1 MSEQTPYEKLGVSET
16 ASFEEIQAAKH
27 RLTQEYSNDV
37 KTVEDIEAAY
47 DSIIMERLK
56 LRQEGRIK
64 VPDRIRF
71 AERQRETTPT
81 PPPLSVDNSPSW
93 LRQFLDTPSS
103 KDLLWPTGI
112 FLALALL
119 VGLSNAA
126 SSSIS
131 VLLALGVFA
140 NIYFLNRK
148 ENRFGRALLMTLV
161 GLFLGVALGW
171 GIAQL
176 LQGANLS
183 VEMSQSFI
191 GITIFFIFWLSSSF
205 LR

>member
-1 MSEQTPYEKLGVSET
+1 MSQQTPYEKLGVTET
-16 ASFEEIQAAKH
+16 ASFEEIQAAKT
-27 RLTQEYSNDV
+27 RLTQQYSNDV

-71 AERQRETTPT
+71 AERQRETPPT
-81 PPPLSVDNSPSW
+81 PPPLSLDNSPSW
-93 LRQFLDTPSS
+93 LQQFIDTPSS
-103 KDLLWPTGI
+103 QDILWPTGI
-112 FLALALL
+112 FLALALF
-119 VGLSNAA
+119 VAFSSAN

-131 VLLALGVFA
+131 VFLALGVFA

-148 ENRFGRALLMTLV
+148 ENKFGRALLITLAGLFIGV
-161 GLFLGVALGW
+161 GLGC
-171 GIAQL
+171 GIAQI
-176 LQGANLS
+176 LQGANIS
-183 VEMSQSFI
+183 AEMSQSFI
-191 GITIFFIFWLSSSF
+191 GMAIFFIFWLSSSF

>member
-93 LRQFLDTPSS
+93 LQQFLDTPSS

-119 VGLSNAA
+119 VGFSNAA

-131 VLLALGVFA
+131 VFLALGVFA

-148 ENRFGRALLMTLV
+148 EKRFGRALLMTLA

-191 GITIFFIFWLSSSF
+191 GMAIFFIFWLSSSF

>member
-1 MSEQTPYEKLGVSET
+1 MSEQTPYEKLGVPET
-16 ASFEEIQAAKH
+16 ASFEEIQEAKI
-27 RLTQEYSNDV
+27 RLSQEYSNDV

-71 AERQRETTPT
+71 AERQREKPPT
-81 PPPLSVDNSPSW
+81 PPSLSVNNSPPW
-93 LRQFLDTPSS
+93 LQQFIDTPSS
-103 KDLLWPTGI
+103 QDILWPTGI
-112 FLALALL
+112 FLALALFA
-119 VGLSNAA
+119 GFSNSQ
-126 SSSIS
+126 SSFLPL
-131 VLLALGVFA
+131 LLALGVFV

-148 ENRFGRALLMTLV
+148 ENKFGRALLITLA

-176 LQGANLS
+176 LQGANMTG
-183 VEMSQSFI
+183 EMSQSLI
-191 GITIFFIFWLSSSF
+191 GIAIFFVFWLSSSF

>member
-16 ASFEEIQAAKH
+16 ASFEEIQAAKN

-64 VPDRIRF
+64 VPDKIRF
-71 AERQRETTPT
+71 AERQRETPPT
-81 PPPLSVDNSPSW
+81 PPSLSLDNSPPW
-93 LRQFLDTPSS
+93 LQQFIDTPSS
-103 KDLLWPTGI
+103 NDILWPTGI
-112 FLALALL
+112 FLVLALIT
-119 VGLSNAA
+119 GFADAN
-126 SSSIS
+126 SSSVS
-131 VLLALGVFA
+131 LFLALGIFA

-148 ENRFGRALLMTLV
+148 ENRLGRAILITLG
-161 GLFLGVALGW
+161 GLFLGLVLGW

-183 VEMSQSFI
+183 GEMSQSLI
-191 GITIFFIFWLSSSF
+191 GITIFFVFWLSSSF

>member
-1 MSEQTPYEKLGVSET
+1 MSQQTPYEKLGVTET
-16 ASFEEIQAAKH
+16 ASFEEIQAAKT
-27 RLTQEYSNDV
+27 RLTQQYSNDV

-71 AERQRETTPT
+71 AERPRETPPT
-81 PPPLSVDNSPSW
+81 PPPLSLDNSPSW
-93 LRQFLDTPSS
+93 LQQFIDTPSS
-103 KDLLWPTGI
+103 QDILWPTGI
-112 FLALALL
+112 FLALALF
-119 VGLSNAA
+119 VAFSSAN

-131 VLLALGVFA
+131 VFLALGVFA

-148 ENRFGRALLMTLV
+148 ENKFGRALLITLA
-161 GLFLGVALGW
+161 GLFIGVGLGW
-171 GIAQL
+171 GIAQI
-176 LQGANLS
+176 LQGANIS
-183 VEMSQSFI
+183 AEMSQSFI
-191 GITIFFIFWLSSSF
+191 GMAIFFIFWLSSSF

>member
-1 MSEQTPYEKLGVSET
+1 MSEQTPYEKLGVNET
-16 ASFEEIQAAKH
+16 SSFEEIQAAKN

-47 DSIIMERLK
+47 DSIIMQRLK

-71 AERQRETTPT
+71 AERQRETPPT
-81 PPPLSVDNSPSW
+81 PPSLSLNNSPPW
-93 LRQFLDTPSS
+93 LQQFIDTPSS
-103 KDLLWPTGI
+103 NDILWPTGI
-112 FLALALL
+112 FLILALIA
-119 VGLSNAA
+119 GFSSAN
-126 SSSIS
+126 SSSVS

-148 ENRFGRALLMTLV
+148 ENKFGRALLITLA
-161 GLFLGVALGW
+161 GLFLGIALGW
-171 GIAQL
+171 GMSQL
-176 LQGANLS
+176 LQGANLPG
-183 VEMSQSFI
+183 EISQSVI
-191 GITIFFIFWLSSSF
+191 GIVIFFIFWLSSSF

>member
-1 MSEQTPYEKLGVSET
+1 MSQQTPYEKLGVSET
-16 ASFEEIQAAKH
+16 ASFEEIQAAKT

-71 AERQRETTPT
+71 AERQRETPPT
-81 PPPLSVDNSPSW
+81 PPPLSLDNSPSW
-93 LRQFLDTPSS
+93 LQQLIDTPSS
-103 KDLLWPTGI
+103 QDLLWPTGI
-112 FLALALL
+112 FLALALF
-119 VGLSNAA
+119 VAFSSAD

-131 VLLALGVFA
+131 LFLAFGVLA
-140 NIYFLNRK
+140 NTYFLNRK
-148 ENRFGRALLMTLV
+148 SNKFGRALLITLA
-161 GLFLGVALGW
+161 GLFIGVGLGW
-171 GIAQL
+171 GIAQI
-176 LQGANLS
+176 LQGANIS
-183 VEMSQSFI
+183 VETSQSFI
-191 GITIFFIFWLSSSF
+191 GMAIFFIFWLSSSF

>member
-1 MSEQTPYEKLGVSET
+1 MSQQTPYEKLGVTET
-16 ASFEEIQAAKH
+16 ASFEEIQAAKT
-27 RLTQEYSNDV
+27 RLTQQYSNDV

-71 AERQRETTPT
+71 AERQRETPPT
-81 PPPLSVDNSPSW
+81 PPPLSLDNSPSW
-93 LRQFLDTPSS
+93 LQQFIDTPSS
-103 KDLLWPTGI
+103 QDILWPTGI
-112 FLALALL
+112 FLALALF
-119 VGLSNAA
+119 VAFSSAN

-131 VLLALGVFA
+131 VFLALGVFA

-148 ENRFGRALLMTLV
+148 ENKFGRALLITLA
-161 GLFLGVALGW
+161 GLFIGFGLGW
-171 GIAQL
+171 GIAQI
-176 LQGANLS
+176 LQGANIS
-183 VEMSQSFI
+183 AEMSQSFI
-191 GITIFFIFWLSSSF
+191 GMAIFFIFWLSSSF

>member
-81 PPPLSVDNSPSW
+81 PSPLSVDNSPSW
-93 LRQFLDTPSS
+93 LQQFLDTPSS

-119 VGLSNAA
+119 VGFSNAT

-131 VLLALGVFA
+131 VFLALGVFA

-148 ENRFGRALLMTLV
+148 ENKFGRALLITLA

-191 GITIFFIFWLSSSF
+191 GITIFFVFWLSSSF

>member
-16 ASFEEIQAAKH
+16 ASFEEIQAAKN

-37 KTVEDIEAAY
+37 KTVEDIETAY

-71 AERQRETTPT
+71 AERQRETPPTPPSLSLNNSPPWLQQFIDTPT
-81 PPPLSVDNSPSW
+81 PNDI
-93 LRQFLDTPSS
+93 
-103 KDLLWPTGI
+103 LWPTGI
-112 FLALALL
+112 FLALGLVAGFGDPQSSLL
-119 VGLSNAA
+119 PL
-126 SSSIS
+126 
-131 VLLALGVFA
+131 LLALGVFA

-148 ENRFGRALLMTLV
+148 ENKFGRALLITLG
-161 GLFLGVALGW
+161 GLFLGVGLGW
-171 GIAQL
+171 GIVQL

-183 VEMSQSFI
+183 GDIGQSPI
-191 GITIFFIFWLSSSF
+191 GIAIFFVFWLSSSF

>member
-1 MSEQTPYEKLGVSET
+1 MSQQTPYEKLGVTET
-16 ASFEEIQAAKH
+16 ASFEEIQAAKT
-27 RLTQEYSNDV
+27 RLTQQYSNEV

-71 AERQRETTPT
+71 AERQRETPPT
-81 PPPLSVDNSPSW
+81 PPPLSLDNSPSW
-93 LRQFLDTPSS
+93 LQQFIDTPSS
-103 KDLLWPTGI
+103 QDILWPTGI
-112 FLALALL
+112 FLALALF
-119 VGLSNAA
+119 VAFSSAN

-131 VLLALGVFA
+131 VFLALGVFA

-148 ENRFGRALLMTLV
+148 ENKFGRALLITLA
-161 GLFLGVALGW
+161 GLFIGVGLGW
-171 GIAQL
+171 GIAQI
-176 LQGANLS
+176 LQGANIS
-183 VEMSQSFI
+183 AEMSQSFI
-191 GITIFFIFWLSSSF
+191 GMAIFFIFWLSSSF

>member
-1 MSEQTPYEKLGVSET
+1 MSQQTPYEKLGVTET
-16 ASFEEIQAAKH
+16 ASFEEIQAAKT
-27 RLTQEYSNDV
+27 RLTQQYSNDV

-71 AERQRETTPT
+71 AERQRETPPT
-81 PPPLSVDNSPSW
+81 PPPLSLDNSPSW
-93 LRQFLDTPSS
+93 LQQFIDTPSS
-103 KDLLWPTGI
+103 QDILWPTGI
-112 FLALALL
+112 FLALALF
-119 VGLSNAA
+119 VAFSSAN

-131 VLLALGVFA
+131 VFLALGVFA

-148 ENRFGRALLMTLV
+148 ENKFGRALLITLA
-161 GLFLGVALGW
+161 GLFIGVGLGW
-171 GIAQL
+171 GIAQI
-176 LQGANLS
+176 LQGANIS
-183 VEMSQSFI
+183 AEMSQSFI
-191 GITIFFIFWLSSSF
+191 GMSIFFIFWLSSSF

>member
-1 MSEQTPYEKLGVSET
+1 MSQQTPYEKLGVTET
-16 ASFEEIQAAKH
+16 ASFEEIQAAKT

-71 AERQRETTPT
+71 AERQRETPPT
-81 PPPLSVDNSPSW
+81 PPPLSLDNSPSW
-93 LRQFLDTPSS
+93 LQQFIDTPSS
-103 KDLLWPTGI
+103 QDILWPTGI
-112 FLALALL
+112 FLALALF
-119 VGLSNAA
+119 VAFSSAN

-131 VLLALGVFA
+131 VFLALGVFA

-148 ENRFGRALLMTLV
+148 ENKFGRALLITLA
-161 GLFLGVALGW
+161 GLFIGVGLGW
-171 GIAQL
+171 GIAQI
-176 LQGANLS
+176 LQGANIS
-183 VEMSQSFI
+183 AEMSQSFI
-191 GITIFFIFWLSSSF
+191 GMAIFFIFWLSSSF

>member
-16 ASFEEIQAAKH
+16 ASFEEIQAAKN

-64 VPDRIRF
+64 VPDKIRF
-71 AERQRETTPT
+71 AERQRETPPT
-81 PPPLSVDNSPSW
+81 PPPLSLDNSPSW
-93 LRQFLDTPSS
+93 LQQFIDTPSS
-103 KDLLWPTGI
+103 NDILWPTGI
-112 FLALALL
+112 FLVLALIS
-119 VGLSNAA
+119 GFSNAD
-126 SSSIS
+126 SSAIS
-131 VLLALGVFA
+131 LFLALGIFA

-148 ENRFGRALLMTLV
+148 ENRLGRAILITLA
-161 GLFLGVALGW
+161 GLVLGIALGW

>member
-1 MSEQTPYEKLGVSET
+1 MSQQTPYEKLGVSAT
-16 ASFEEIQAAKH
+16 ASFEEIQAAKT

-71 AERQRETTPT
+71 AERQRETPPT
-81 PPPLSVDNSPSW
+81 PPPLSLDNSPSW
-93 LRQFLDTPSS
+93 LQQFIDTPSS
-103 KDLLWPTGI
+103 QDILWPTGI
-112 FLALALL
+112 FLALALF
-119 VGLSNAA
+119 VAFSSAN

-131 VLLALGVFA
+131 VFLALGVFA

-148 ENRFGRALLMTLV
+148 ENKFGRALLITLA
-161 GLFLGVALGW
+161 GLFIGVGLGW
-171 GIAQL
+171 GIAQI
-176 LQGANLS
+176 LQGANIS
-183 VEMSQSFI
+183 AEMSQSFI
-191 GITIFFIFWLSSSF
+191 GMAIFFIFWLSSSF